1 MASNDFIENAIS
13 SNVDESAVSDLANS
27 LENSISNPGGG
38 PAQGGPGGGQRMI
51 VRTVG
56 PGGQPVP
63 GPGPPQGQRVALTTQ
78 GQQII
83 RTASGQMVMTSG
95 GQRIVGPG
103 GQVLMARPQGQQ
115 LQQGMPGQVLQ
126 QMQGQQ
132 IVRTSTGQ
140 ILVQQGGMAQQRGQ
154 IVQQQSPAAPAGAQQ
169 AVIRQQLPQVPQNQ
183 AGIQR
188 VVINQPGLRP
198 GQPGSQITV
207 PLSTL
212 QALQAGQGIPTGQP
226 GHLLVKTETGQYQIL
241 RVGPPGQGGQT
252 STATPVSVPQ
262 NLTGPPTPSP
272 VRPQLAQA
280 SPSPR
285 PPSQATP
292 QPRLPTAP
300 VARQPVAQ
308 QPPAS
313 AANSMGQQMT
323 PDTAKI
329 KCKNFLATL
338 LRLASDQPE
347 SVARNVRALIQGLID
362 GRVEPEV
369 FTTKLQ
375 KELNSSPQPC
385 LVPFLKKSL
394 PYLQH
399 SLATRELTIDG
410 VNPPTINQVGKL
422 PPAMTVSAPSA
433 VTSRPPSSLP
443 PMSAPPHSVMGQ
455 VRQSLPTQPQPR
467 LSSSLPQARPTFA
480 RPGFP
485 SLPTAPLRPGAGVG
499 QFSGG
504 LSQGLSHPLLPPPK
518 GPQAVIRDKKSGNNA
533 YSAAGDDDIN
543 DVAAMGGVNLA
554 EEANRILGST
564 DNVGSVIRS
573 CKDETFLQT
582 GLLHQRITRICREK
596 GLDAPTSEVISLV
609 SHATQDRLKTLVA
622 KLSVVAE
629 HRLDIIKTEGP
640 YEVTQD
646 IKGQLRF
653 LEDLDKMEKKRH
665 EEAER
670 EMLLRA
676 AKSRTKTDDPEK
688 EKLKLKAKE
697 IQRDEAERIRHQE
710 ANRTALEAIGGP
722 KKRKFGEIDPKV
734 GPSNVPL
741 RARTKRVHLRD
752 VMFLMEQ
759 EKDLKH
765 SNLLFKSYCT

>member
-63 GPGPPQGQRVALTTQ
+63 GPGPPQGQRVVMTTQ

-115 LQQGMPGQVLQ
+115 IQQGVPGQVLGQ
-126 QMQGQQ
+126 QLQQGQQ
-132 IVRTSTGQ
+132 IVRTSSGQ
-140 ILVQQGGMAQQRGQ
+140 ILMAQQRGQ
-154 IVQQQSPAAPAGAQQ
+154 VLQQQQGQQVAGGQT

-188 VVINQPGLRP
+188 VVINQPGIRP

-241 RVGPPGQGGQT
+241 RVGPPGQGGST
-252 STATPVSVPQ
+252 TATPVSVPQ
-262 NLTGPPTPSP
+262 SLTGQPSPSP
-272 VRPQLAQA
+272 VRPQLAAA
-280 SPSPR
+280 SPS
-285 PPSQATP
+285 P

-300 VARQPVAQ
+300 VARQQVAQ
-308 QPPAS
+308 PAAAAAAANS
-313 AANSMGQQMT
+313 ANSMGQQMT

-399 SLATRELTIDG
+399 SLATRELTIEG

-422 PPAMTVSAPSA
+422 PPAMTVSAPTAQS
-433 VTSRPPSSLP
+433 SRPPSSLP

-455 VRQSLPTQPQPR
+455 VRTNLPTQPQPR
-467 LSSSLPQARPTFA
+467 IGSSLPQGRPTFA

-485 SLPTAPLRPGAGVG
+485 SLPTAPLRPGAMGG
-499 QFSGG
+499 QYSGG
-504 LSQGLSHPLLPPPK
+504 LGQGLQHPLLPPPK

-596 GLDAPTSEVISLV
+596 GLDAPTQEVISLM
-609 SHATQDRLKTLVA
+609 SHATQDRLKTMVS
-622 KLSVVAE
+622 KLSVIAE

-640 YEVTQD
+640 YEATQD

-688 EKLKLKAKE
+688 EKLKAKAKE

-722 KKRKFGEIDPKV
+722 KKRKYGEIDPKM

-741 RARTKRVHLRD
+741 RTRTKRVHLRD

-765 SNLLFKSYCT
+765 SSLLFKSYCN

>member
-1 MASNDFIENAIS
+1 
-13 SNVDESAVSDLANS
+13 
-27 LENSISNPGGG
+27 
-38 PAQGGPGGGQRMI
+38 MI

-63 GPGPPQGQRVALTTQ
+63 GPGPPQGQRVVMTTQ

-115 LQQGMPGQVLQ
+115 IQQGVPGQVLGQ
-126 QMQGQQ
+126 QLQQGQQ

-154 IVQQQSPAAPAGAQQ
+154 VLQQQQSPVGQT

-188 VVINQPGLRP
+188 VVINQPGIRP

-241 RVGPPGQGGQT
+241 RVGPPGQGGST
-252 STATPVSVPQ
+252 TTATPVSVPQ
-262 NLTGPPTPSP
+262 SLTGQPSPSP
-272 VRPQLAQA
+272 VRPQLAAA
-280 SPSPR
+280 SPS
-285 PPSQATP
+285 P

-300 VARQPVAQ
+300 IARQQVAQ
-308 QPPAS
+308 PAAAAAAANS
-313 AANSMGQQMT
+313 ANSMGQQMT

-422 PPAMTVSAPSA
+422 PPAMTVSAPIAQS
-433 VTSRPPSSLP
+433 SRPPISLP

-455 VRQSLPTQPQPR
+455 VRTNLPTHPQPR
-467 LSSSLPQARPTFA
+467 IGSSLPQARPTFA

-485 SLPTAPLRPGAGVG
+485 SLPTAPLRPGAMGG
-499 QFSGG
+499 QYSGG
-504 LSQGLSHPLLPPPK
+504 LGQGLQHPLLPPPK

-596 GLDAPTSEVISLV
+596 GLDAPTQEVISLM
-609 SHATQDRLKTLVA
+609 SHATQDRLKTLVS
-622 KLSVVAE
+622 KLSVIAE

-640 YEVTQD
+640 YEATQD

-688 EKLKLKAKE
+688 EKLKAKAKE

-722 KKRKFGEIDPKV
+722 KKRKFGEVDPKM

-765 SNLLFKSYCT
+765 SSLLFKSYCN

>member
-63 GPGPPQGQRVALTTQ
+63 GPAPPQGQRVTMSTQ
-78 GQQII
+78 GQHII

-103 GQVLMARPQGQQ
+103 GQVLMARPQGQP
-115 LQQGMPGQVLQ
+115 LGQGMPGQVLG
-126 QMQGQQ
+126 QMQGGQ
-132 IVRTSTGQ
+132 IVRTSSGQ
-140 ILVQQGGMAQQRGQ
+140 VLVQQGGMAQRGQ
-154 IVQQQSPAAPAGAQQ
+154 VVQQQGQGAAPTGQP
-169 AVIRQQLPQVPQNQ
+169 AVIRQQPPHVPQNQ

-252 STATPVSVPQ
+252 TTATPVSVPQ
-262 NLTGPPTPSP
+262 NLTGQPTPSS
-272 VRPQLAQA
+272 VRPQLVAQ
-280 SPSPR
+280 PSPTTR
-285 PPSQATP
+285 PPSQPNP
-292 QPRLPTAP
+292 QAPRLPTAP

-308 QPPAS
+308 QPPANS
-313 AANSMGQQMT
+313 ANSMGQQMT

-399 SLATRELTIDG
+399 SLATRELTIEG

-433 VTSRPPSSLP
+433 PASRPPSSLA
-443 PMSAPPHSVMGQ
+443 PMSAPHSI
-455 VRQSLPTQPQPR
+455 VRQALPTQPQPR
-467 LSSSLPQARPTFA
+467 LGSAQPQARPTFA

-485 SLPTAPLRPGAGVG
+485 SLPTTPLRPGVSVQYG
-499 QFSGG
+499 GG
-504 LSQGLSHPLLPPPK
+504 LSQGLQHPLLPPPK
-518 GPQAVIRDKKSGNNA
+518 VPQAVIRDKKSGNA

-582 GLLHQRITRICREK
+582 GLLHQKITRICREK
-596 GLDAPTSEVISLV
+596 GLDAPTQEVISLM

-622 KLSVVAE
+622 KLSVIAE

-688 EKLKLKAKE
+688 EKLKAKAKE

-722 KKRKFGEIDPKV
+722 KKRKFGEIDPKM

-741 RARTKRVHLRD
+741 RTRTKRVHLRD

-765 SNLLFKSYCT
+765 SNLLFKSYCN

>member
-38 PAQGGPGGGQRMI
+38 PAQGGPGGRMI

-63 GPGPPQGQRVALTTQ
+63 GPGQPQGQRVVMTTQ

-115 LQQGMPGQVLQ
+115 IQQGQVLGQ
-126 QMQGQQ
+126 QIQQGQQ
-132 IVRTSTGQ
+132 IVRTSSGQ
-140 ILVQQGGMAQQRGQ
+140 ILVQQGSMAQQRGQ
-154 IVQQQSPAAPAGAQQ
+154 VLQQQGQVAGGQP

-188 VVINQPGLRP
+188 VVINQPGIRP

-252 STATPVSVPQ
+252 TTATPVSVPQ
-262 NLTGPPTPSP
+262 SLTGQPTPSQ
-272 VRPQLAQA
+272 VRPQLAQPT
-280 SPSPR
+280 PS
-285 PPSQATP
+285 P

-300 VARQPVAQ
+300 APRQTVSA
-308 QPPAS
+308 PA
-313 AANSMGQQMT
+313 AAAANTANSMGQQMT

-399 SLATRELTIDG
+399 SLATRELTIEG
-410 VNPPTINQVGKL
+410 VNPPSIHQIGKL
-422 PPAMTVSAPSA
+422 PPAMTVSAPA
-433 VTSRPPSSLP
+433 TQSRPPSSLT
-443 PMSAPPHSVMGQ
+443 PMSGPPHSVMGQ
-455 VRQSLPTQPQPR
+455 VRTNLPNQPQPR
-467 LSSSLPQARPTFA
+467 IGSIPQARPTFA

-485 SLPTAPLRPGAGVG
+485 GLPTTPLRPGAGAQYSSLG
-499 QFSGG
+499 
-504 LSQGLSHPLLPPPK
+504 QGLQHPLLPPPK

-596 GLDAPTSEVISLV
+596 GLDAPTQEVINLM
-609 SHATQDRLKTLVA
+609 SHATQDRLKTLVS
-622 KLSVVAE
+622 KLSVIAE

-640 YEVTQD
+640 YEATQD

-688 EKLKLKAKE
+688 EKIKAKAKE
-697 IQRDEAERIRHQE
+697 MQRDEAERIRHQE

-722 KKRKFGEIDPKV
+722 KKRKFGEIDPKM
-734 GPSNVPL
+734 GTSNVPL
-741 RARTKRVHLRD
+741 RTRTKRVHLRD

-759 EKDLKH
+759 EKHLKH
-765 SNLLFKSYCT
+765 SGLLFKSYCN

>member
-1 MASNDFIENAIS
+1 MAGN
-13 SNVDESAVSDLANS
+13 
-27 LENSISNPGGG
+27 
-38 PAQGGPGGGQRMI
+38 
-51 VRTVG
+51 
-56 PGGQPVP
+56 
-63 GPGPPQGQRVALTTQ
+63 
-78 GQQII
+78 II
-83 RTASGQMVMTSG
+83 RTANGQMVMAST
-95 GQRIVGPG
+95 GQRVVQQPG
-103 GQVLMARPQGQQ
+103 GQQVLVARPQGAQQ
-115 LQQGMPGQVLQ
+115 AQQQQGQ
-126 QMQGQQ
+126 QGQ

-140 ILVQQGGMAQQRGQ
+140 LLQVGGQQVVQQRPPGG
-154 IVQQQSPAAPAGAQQ
+154 QQQQQ
-169 AVIRQQLPQVPQNQ
+169 QQVIRQATAPGQPGQQQ
-183 AGIQR
+183 MAGIQR

-198 GQPGSQITV
+198 GQPGAQITV

-241 RVGPPGQGGQT
+241 RVGPPGAGGTTTASPVTVQP
-252 STATPVSVPQ
+252 SPQQPSNAAAAAAQPSQQQQPQFATPNSAAASAVRQQPP
-262 NLTGPPTPSP
+262 GPPGPNP
-272 VRPQLAQA
+272 MRPQ
-280 SPSPR
+280 
-285 PPSQATP
+285 
-292 QPRLPTAP
+292 QPTARLPTQPIARP
-300 VARQPVAQ
+300 AVASPQPNAAA
-308 QPPAS
+308 AS
-313 AANSMGQQMT
+313 LSNNSMGQQMT

-347 SVARNVRALIQGLID
+347 SVARNVRGLIQGLID
-362 GRVEPEV
+362 GRVEPEL

-394 PYLQH
+394 PYLQQ
-399 SLATRELTIDG
+399 SLAMRELTIEG
-410 VNPPTINQVGKL
+410 VNPPNASQVGKL
-422 PPAMTVSAPSA
+422 PPAMSVAGISAPSA
-433 VTSRPPSSLP
+433 SLP
-443 PMSAPPHSVMGQ
+443 IQRPAQPTRIAM
-455 VRQSLPTQPQPR
+455 PTQQRPVGVFRQPAPQPPGR
-467 LSSSLPQARPTFA
+467 FGGGQQHTLLPQ
-480 RPGFP
+480 
-485 SLPTAPLRPGAGVG
+485 
-499 QFSGG
+499 
-504 LSQGLSHPLLPPPK
+504 PK
-518 GPQAVIRDKKSGNNA
+518 APQAVVRDKKAGNA

-554 EEANRILGST
+554 EEANRILGAT
-564 DNVGSVIRS
+564 DNVGTVVRS

-582 GLLHQRITRICREK
+582 GLLHQRITRICKEK
-596 GLDAPTSEVISLV
+596 GLEAPPAEVISLV
-609 SHATQDRLKTLVA
+609 SHATQDRLKSLVS
-622 KLSVVAE
+622 KLSVIAE

-646 IKGQLRF
+646 IRGQLRF

-688 EKLKLKAKE
+688 EKMKAKAKE
-697 IQRDEAERIRHQE
+697 IQRIEQETIRHQE

-722 KKRKFGEIDPKV
+722 KKRKFGEV
-734 GPSNVPL
+734 GGSGGGGVGSGGGAGASGSSNVPV

-765 SNLLFKSYCT
+765 SNLLFKSYCS

>member
-56 PGGQPVP
+56 PGGQAVP
-63 GPGPPQGQRVALTTQ
+63 GPGPPQGQRVVMTTQ
-78 GQQII
+78 GQQLI
-83 RTASGQMVMTSG
+83 RTATGQMVMTSG

-115 LQQGMPGQVLQ
+115 VQGGVPGQVIGQPVQ
-126 QMQGQQ
+126 QGGQ
-132 IVRTSTGQ
+132 IVRTSSGQ
-140 ILVQQGGMAQQRGQ
+140 ILVQQGMAQQRGQ
-154 IVQQQSPAAPAGAQQ
+154 VVQGQGQVAGGQP
-169 AVIRQQLPQVPQNQ
+169 AVIRQGVPGVPQSQ

-188 VVINQPGLRP
+188 VVINQPGIRP

-207 PLSTL
+207 PLATL

-252 STATPVSVPQ
+252 TTATPVSVPQ
-262 NLTGPPTPSP
+262 SLTQPSAGA
-272 VRPQLAQA
+272 VRPQLAQ
-280 SPSPR
+280 PSPN
-285 PPSQATP
+285 P

-308 QPPAS
+308 PAAAANS
-313 AANSMGQQMT
+313 ANSMGQQMT

-399 SLATRELTIDG
+399 SLATRELTIEG

-422 PPAMTVSAPSA
+422 PPAMTVSAPA
-433 VTSRPPSSLP
+433 GQTSRPPASLP

-455 VRQSLPTQPQPR
+455 VRSNLPTQPQPR
-467 LSSSLPQARPTFA
+467 IGSALPQTRPAFA

-485 SLPTAPLRPGAGVG
+485 SLPSTPLRPGAIG
-499 QFSGG
+499 QFSGSLG
-504 LSQGLSHPLLPPPK
+504 QGLQHPLLPPPK

-596 GLDAPTSEVISLV
+596 GLDAPSQEVINLM
-609 SHATQDRLKTLVA
+609 SHATQDRLKTLVS
-622 KLSVVAE
+622 KLSVIAE

-688 EKLKLKAKE
+688 EKLKAKAKE

-722 KKRKFGEIDPKV
+722 KKRKFGEIDPKM

-741 RARTKRVHLRD
+741 RTRTKRVHLRD

-765 SNLLFKSYCT
+765 SSLLFKSYCN

>member
-63 GPGPPQGQRVALTTQ
+63 GPGPPQGQRVVMTTQ

-115 LQQGMPGQVLQ
+115 IQQGVPGQVLGQ
-126 QMQGQQ
+126 QLQQGQQ

-154 IVQQQSPAAPAGAQQ
+154 VLQQQQSPVGQT

-188 VVINQPGLRP
+188 VVINQPGIRP

-241 RVGPPGQGGQT
+241 RVGPPGQGGST
-252 STATPVSVPQ
+252 TTATPVSVPQ
-262 NLTGPPTPSP
+262 SLTGQPSPSP
-272 VRPQLAQA
+272 VRPQLAAA
-280 SPSPR
+280 SPS
-285 PPSQATP
+285 P

-300 VARQPVAQ
+300 IARQQVAQ
-308 QPPAS
+308 PAAAAAAANS
-313 AANSMGQQMT
+313 ANSMGQQMT

-422 PPAMTVSAPSA
+422 PPAMTVSAPIAQS
-433 VTSRPPSSLP
+433 SRPPISLP

-455 VRQSLPTQPQPR
+455 VRTNLPTHPQPR
-467 LSSSLPQARPTFA
+467 IGSSLPQARPTFA

-485 SLPTAPLRPGAGVG
+485 SLPTAPLRPGVMGG
-499 QFSGG
+499 QYSGG
-504 LSQGLSHPLLPPPK
+504 LGQGLQHPLLPPPK

-596 GLDAPTSEVISLV
+596 GLDAPTQEVISLM
-609 SHATQDRLKTLVA
+609 SHATQDRLKTLVS
-622 KLSVVAE
+622 KLSVIAE

-640 YEVTQD
+640 YEATQD

-688 EKLKLKAKE
+688 EKLKAKAKE

-722 KKRKFGEIDPKV
+722 KKRKFGEVDPKM

-765 SNLLFKSYCT
+765 SSLLFKSYCN

>member
-1 MASNDFIENAIS
+1 MAGN
-13 SNVDESAVSDLANS
+13 
-27 LENSISNPGGG
+27 
-38 PAQGGPGGGQRMI
+38 
-51 VRTVG
+51 
-56 PGGQPVP
+56 
-63 GPGPPQGQRVALTTQ
+63 
-78 GQQII
+78 II
-83 RTASGQMVMTSG
+83 RTANGQMVMAST
-95 GQRIVGPG
+95 GQRVVQQPG
-103 GQVLMARPQGQQ
+103 SQQVLVARPQGAQQ
-115 LQQGMPGQVLQ
+115 APQQQG
-126 QMQGQQ
+126 Q

-140 ILVQQGGMAQQRGQ
+140 LLQVGGQQVVQQRPPGG
-154 IVQQQSPAAPAGAQQ
+154 QQQQQ
-169 AVIRQQLPQVPQNQ
+169 VIRQATAPGQPGQQQ
-183 AGIQR
+183 MAGIQR

-198 GQPGSQITV
+198 GQPGAQITV

-241 RVGPPGQGGQT
+241 RVGPPGAGGTTTASPVTVQP
-252 STATPVSVPQ
+252 SPQQPSNAAAAQPAQQQQPQFATPNSAAASAVRQQPP
-262 NLTGPPTPSP
+262 GPPGPNP
-272 VRPQLAQA
+272 MRPQ
-280 SPSPR
+280 
-285 PPSQATP
+285 
-292 QPRLPTAP
+292 QPTARLPTQP
-300 VARQPVAQ
+300 IARPAAASPQPNAAA
-308 QPPAS
+308 AS
-313 AANSMGQQMT
+313 LSNNSMGQQMT

-347 SVARNVRALIQGLID
+347 SVARNVRGLIQGLID
-362 GRVEPEV
+362 GRVEPEL

-394 PYLQH
+394 PYLQQ
-399 SLATRELTIDG
+399 SLAMRELTIEG
-410 VNPPTINQVGKL
+410 VNPPNASQVGKL
-422 PPAMTVSAPSA
+422 PPAMSVAGISAPSA
-433 VTSRPPSSLP
+433 SLP
-443 PMSAPPHSVMGQ
+443 IQRPAQPTRIAM
-455 VRQSLPTQPQPR
+455 PTQQQRPVGVFRQPAPQPGR
-467 LSSSLPQARPTFA
+467 FGGAGGQQHTLLPQ
-480 RPGFP
+480 
-485 SLPTAPLRPGAGVG
+485 
-499 QFSGG
+499 
-504 LSQGLSHPLLPPPK
+504 PK
-518 GPQAVIRDKKSGNNA
+518 APQAVVRDKKAGNA

-554 EEANRILGST
+554 EEANRILGAT
-564 DNVGSVIRS
+564 DNVGTVVRS

-582 GLLHQRITRICREK
+582 GLLHQRITRICKEK
-596 GLDAPTSEVISLV
+596 GLEAPPAEVISLV
-609 SHATQDRLKTLVA
+609 SHATQDRLKSLVS
-622 KLSVVAE
+622 KLSVIAE

-646 IKGQLRF
+646 IRGQLRF

-688 EKLKLKAKE
+688 EKMKAKAKE
-697 IQRDEAERIRHQE
+697 IQRIEQETIRHQE

-722 KKRKFGEIDPKV
+722 KKRKFGEV
-734 GPSNVPL
+734 GGSGGGGGGVGGGGGSAGAGGSSNVPV

-765 SNLLFKSYCT
+765 SNLLFKSYCS

>member
-1 MASNDFIENAIS
+1 MAGN
-13 SNVDESAVSDLANS
+13 
-27 LENSISNPGGG
+27 
-38 PAQGGPGGGQRMI
+38 
-51 VRTVG
+51 
-56 PGGQPVP
+56 
-63 GPGPPQGQRVALTTQ
+63 
-78 GQQII
+78 II
-83 RTASGQMVMTSG
+83 RTANGQMVMAST
-95 GQRIVGPG
+95 GQRVVQQPG
-103 GQVLMARPQGQQ
+103 GQQVLVARPQGAQQ
-115 LQQGMPGQVLQ
+115 AQQQQGQ
-126 QMQGQQ
+126 QGQ

-140 ILVQQGGMAQQRGQ
+140 LLQVGGQQVVQQRPPGG
-154 IVQQQSPAAPAGAQQ
+154 QQQQQ
-169 AVIRQQLPQVPQNQ
+169 QQVIRQATAPGQPGQQQ
-183 AGIQR
+183 MAGIQR

-198 GQPGSQITV
+198 GQPGAQITV

-241 RVGPPGQGGQT
+241 RVGPPGAGGTTTASPVTVQPSPQQPSNAAAAT
-252 STATPVSVPQ
+252 QPSQQQQPQFATPNSAAASAVRQQPP
-262 NLTGPPTPSP
+262 GPPGPNP
-272 VRPQLAQA
+272 MRPQ
-280 SPSPR
+280 
-285 PPSQATP
+285 
-292 QPRLPTAP
+292 QPTARLPTQPIARP
-300 VARQPVAQ
+300 AVASPQPNAAA
-308 QPPAS
+308 AS
-313 AANSMGQQMT
+313 LSNNSMGQQMT

-347 SVARNVRALIQGLID
+347 SVARNVRGLIQGLID
-362 GRVEPEV
+362 GRVEPEL

-394 PYLQH
+394 PYLQQ
-399 SLATRELTIDG
+399 SLAMRELTIEG
-410 VNPPTINQVGKL
+410 VNPPNASQVGKL
-422 PPAMTVSAPSA
+422 PPAMSVAGISAPSA
-433 VTSRPPSSLP
+433 SLP
-443 PMSAPPHSVMGQ
+443 IQRPAQPTRIAM
-455 VRQSLPTQPQPR
+455 PTQQRPVGVFRQPAPQPPGR
-467 LSSSLPQARPTFA
+467 FGGGQQHTLLPQ
-480 RPGFP
+480 
-485 SLPTAPLRPGAGVG
+485 
-499 QFSGG
+499 
-504 LSQGLSHPLLPPPK
+504 PK
-518 GPQAVIRDKKSGNNA
+518 APQAVVRDKKAGNA

-554 EEANRILGST
+554 EEANRILGAT
-564 DNVGSVIRS
+564 DNVGTVVRS

-582 GLLHQRITRICREK
+582 GLLHQRITRICKEK
-596 GLDAPTSEVISLV
+596 GLEAPPAEVISLV
-609 SHATQDRLKTLVA
+609 SHATQDRLKSLVS
-622 KLSVVAE
+622 KLSVIAE

-646 IKGQLRF
+646 IRGQLRF

-688 EKLKLKAKE
+688 EKMKAKAKE
-697 IQRDEAERIRHQE
+697 IQRIEQETIRHQE

-722 KKRKFGEIDPKV
+722 KKRKFGEV
-734 GPSNVPL
+734 GGSGGGGVGSGGGAGASGSSNVPV

-765 SNLLFKSYCT
+765 SNLLFKSYCS

>member
-1 MASNDFIENAIS
+1 
-13 SNVDESAVSDLANS
+13 
-27 LENSISNPGGG
+27 
-38 PAQGGPGGGQRMI
+38 MI

-63 GPGPPQGQRVALTTQ
+63 GPGPPQGQRVVMTTQ

-115 LQQGMPGQVLQ
+115 IQQGVPGQVLGQ
-126 QMQGQQ
+126 QLQQGQQ
-132 IVRTSTGQ
+132 IVRTSAGQ

-154 IVQQQSPAAPAGAQQ
+154 VLQQQGQVPGGQQ

-188 VVINQPGLRP
+188 VVINQPGIRP

-252 STATPVSVPQ
+252 TTATPVSVPQ
-262 NLTGPPTPSP
+262 SLTGQPTPSP
-272 VRPQLAQA
+272 VRPQLAQP
-280 SPSPR
+280 SPS
-285 PPSQATP
+285 P

-300 VARQPVAQ
+300 VARQQVAQ
-308 QPPAS
+308 PAAAAAAANS
-313 AANSMGQQMT
+313 ANSMGQQMT

-338 LRLASDQPE
+338 RRLASDQPE

-399 SLATRELTIDG
+399 SLATRELTIEG

-422 PPAMTVSAPSA
+422 PPAMTLSAPSPQ
-433 VTSRPPSSLP
+433 TSRPPSSLP

-455 VRQSLPTQPQPR
+455 VRTNLPNQPQPR
-467 LSSSLPQARPTFA
+467 IGSSLPQARPTFA

-485 SLPTAPLRPGAGVG
+485 SLPTAPLRPGAIGGQYSGGMVG
-499 QFSGG
+499 Q
-504 LSQGLSHPLLPPPK
+504 HPLLPPPK

-596 GLDAPTSEVISLV
+596 GLDAPTQEVINLM
-609 SHATQDRLKTLVA
+609 SHATRDRLKTLVS
-622 KLSVVAE
+622 KLSVIAE

-640 YEVTQD
+640 YEATQD

-688 EKLKLKAKE
+688 EKMKAKAKE
-697 IQRDEAERIRHQE
+697 IQRIEQETLRHQE

-722 KKRKFGEIDPKV
+722 KRKKIEVGGFG
-734 GPSNVPL
+734 GPGDKLGASSSNTVPM
-741 RARTKRVHLRD
+741 RPRTKRVHLRD

-765 SNLLFKSYCT
+765 SNLLFKSYCS

>member
-1 MASNDFIENAIS
+1 
-13 SNVDESAVSDLANS
+13 
-27 LENSISNPGGG
+27 
-38 PAQGGPGGGQRMI
+38 
-51 VRTVG
+51 
-56 PGGQPVP
+56 
-63 GPGPPQGQRVALTTQ
+63 
-78 GQQII
+78 
-83 RTASGQMVMTSG
+83 MTSG

-103 GQVLMARPQGQQ
+103 GQVLMARPQV
-115 LQQGMPGQVLQ
+115 QQGMPGQVLGQ
-126 QMQGQQ
+126 MPGQMQGQQ

-140 ILVQQGGMAQQRGQ
+140 ILIQGGMAQQRGQ
-154 IVQQQSPAAPAGAQQ
+154 VVQQQGQTAGGQQ
-169 AVIRQQLPQVPQNQ
+169 AVIRQQLPQVPPNQ

-188 VVINQPGLRP
+188 VVINQPGVRP

-207 PLSTL
+207 PLTTL
-212 QALQAGQGIPTGQP
+212 QGLQPGQGIPTGQP

-241 RVGPPGQGGQT
+241 RVGPSGQGGQT
-252 STATPVSVPQ
+252 TTATPVSVPQ
-262 NLTGPPTPSP
+262 NLTGQPLPSP
-272 VRPQLAQA
+272 VRPQLAQS
-280 SPSPR
+280 SPTTR
-285 PPSQATP
+285 PQSQPAP

-300 VARQPVAQ
+300 VARQPVAAP
-308 QPPAS
+308 PPANS
-313 AANSMGQQMT
+313 ANSMGQQMT

-399 SLATRELTIDG
+399 SLATRELTIEG

-422 PPAMTVSAPSA
+422 PPAMTLSAPSPQ
-433 VTSRPPSSLP
+433 TSRPPSSLP

-455 VRQSLPTQPQPR
+455 VRQNLPTQPQPR
-467 LSSSLPQARPTFA
+467 LGSSQPQVRPTFA

-485 SLPTAPLRPGAGVG
+485 SLPTQPLRPGAG
-499 QFSGG
+499 QYSGG
-504 LSQGLSHPLLPPPK
+504 LNQGQHPLLPPPK
-518 GPQAVIRDKKSGNNA
+518 VPQAVIRDKKSGNA

-582 GLLHQRITRICREK
+582 GLLHQKITRICREK
-596 GLDAPTSEVISLV
+596 GLDAPTAEVISLM

-622 KLSVVAE
+622 KLSVIAE

-688 EKLKLKAKE
+688 EKLKAKAKE
-697 IQRDEAERIRHQE
+697 IQRDEAERIR
-710 ANRTALEAIGGP
+710 
-722 KKRKFGEIDPKV
+722 
-734 GPSNVPL
+734 
-741 RARTKRVHLRD
+741 
-752 VMFLMEQ
+752 
-759 EKDLKH
+759 
-765 SNLLFKSYCT
+765 

>member
-1 MASNDFIENAIS
+1 
-13 SNVDESAVSDLANS
+13 
-27 LENSISNPGGG
+27 
-38 PAQGGPGGGQRMI
+38 
-51 VRTVG
+51 
-56 PGGQPVP
+56 
-63 GPGPPQGQRVALTTQ
+63 
-78 GQQII
+78 
-83 RTASGQMVMTSG
+83 MTSG

-103 GQVLMARPQGQQ
+103 GQVLMARPQV
-115 LQQGMPGQVLQ
+115 QQGMPGQVLGQ
-126 QMQGQQ
+126 MPGQMQGQQ

-140 ILVQQGGMAQQRGQ
+140 ILIQGGMAQQRGQ
-154 IVQQQSPAAPAGAQQ
+154 VVQQQGQTAGGQQ
-169 AVIRQQLPQVPQNQ
+169 AVIRQQLPQVPPNQ

-188 VVINQPGLRP
+188 VVINQPGVRP

-207 PLSTL
+207 PLTTL
-212 QALQAGQGIPTGQP
+212 QGLQPGQGIPTGQP

-241 RVGPPGQGGQT
+241 RVGPSGQGGQT
-252 STATPVSVPQ
+252 TTATPVSVPQ
-262 NLTGPPTPSP
+262 NLTGQPLPSP
-272 VRPQLAQA
+272 VRPQLAQS
-280 SPSPR
+280 SPTTR
-285 PPSQATP
+285 PQSQPAP

-300 VARQPVAQ
+300 VARQPVAAP
-308 QPPAS
+308 PPANS
-313 AANSMGQQMT
+313 ANSMGQQMT

-399 SLATRELTIDG
+399 SLATRELTIEG

-422 PPAMTVSAPSA
+422 PPAMTLSAPSPQ
-433 VTSRPPSSLP
+433 TSRPPSSLP

-455 VRQSLPTQPQPR
+455 VRQNLPTQPQPR
-467 LSSSLPQARPTFA
+467 LGSSQPQVRPTFA

-485 SLPTAPLRPGAGVG
+485 SLPTQPLRPGAG
-499 QFSGG
+499 QYSGG
-504 LSQGLSHPLLPPPK
+504 LNQGQHPLLPPPK
-518 GPQAVIRDKKSGNNA
+518 VPQAVIRDKKSGNA

-582 GLLHQRITRICREK
+582 GLLHQKITRICREK
-596 GLDAPTSEVISLV
+596 GLDAPTAEVISLM

-622 KLSVVAE
+622 KLSVIAE

-688 EKLKLKAKE
+688 EKLKAKAKE

-722 KKRKFGEIDPKV
+722 KKRKFGEIDPKM

-765 SNLLFKSYCT
+765 SNLLFKSYCN

>member
-1 MASNDFIENAIS
+1 
-13 SNVDESAVSDLANS
+13 
-27 LENSISNPGGG
+27 
-38 PAQGGPGGGQRMI
+38 MI

-56 PGGQPVP
+56 PGGQTVP
-63 GPGPPQGQRVALTTQ
+63 GPGQPQGQRVVMTTQ

-115 LQQGMPGQVLQ
+115 IQQGVQLGQQ
-126 QMQGQQ
+126 IQQGQQ
-132 IVRTSTGQ
+132 IVRTSSGQ
-140 ILVQQGGMAQQRGQ
+140 ILVQQGGGMAQQRGQ
-154 IVQQQSPAAPAGAQQ
+154 VLQQQGQVAGGQPA
-169 AVIRQQLPQVPQNQ
+169 IRQQLPQVPANQ

-188 VVINQPGLRP
+188 VVINQPGIRP

-252 STATPVSVPQ
+252 TTATPVSVPQ
-262 NLTGPPTPSP
+262 NLTGQPTPSS
-272 VRPQLAQA
+272 VRPQLLAT
-280 SPSPR
+280 PSP
-285 PPSQATP
+285 TT

-300 VARQPVAQ
+300 VARQTVAP
-308 QPPAS
+308 QPPVPAAAAAAANS
-313 AANSMGQQMT
+313 SANSMGQQMT

-399 SLATRELTIDG
+399 SLATRELTIEG

-422 PPAMTVSAPSA
+422 PPAMTVSNPALALS
-433 VTSRPPSSLP
+433 SRPPSSLT
-443 PMSAPPHSVMGQ
+443 PMSAPPHSVLGQ
-455 VRQSLPTQPQPR
+455 VRTNLPNQSQAR
-467 LSSSLPQARPTFA
+467 LGSSLPQARPTFA

-485 SLPTAPLRPGAGVG
+485 SLPSNTLRQGVMGG
-499 QFSGG
+499 QYTGG
-504 LSQGLSHPLLPPPK
+504 LGQGLQHPLLPPPK

-582 GLLHQRITRICREK
+582 GLLHQKISRICREK
-596 GLDAPTSEVISLV
+596 GLEGPSNDVISLV
-609 SHATQDRLKTLVA
+609 SHATQDRLKTLVS
-622 KLSVVAE
+622 KLSVIAE

-688 EKLKLKAKE
+688 EKLKAKAKE

-722 KKRKFGEIDPKV
+722 KKRKFGEIDPKM

-741 RARTKRVHLRD
+741 RTRTKRVHLRD

-765 SNLLFKSYCT
+765 SSLLFKSYWN